1 MSSVFSGGSGRS
13 GGTTTSTSTPDPTQQ
28 ELNRLYADV
37 VRGVQGQT
45 GGLQSF
51 LSPGPYS
58 PNFSLS
64 PEELSYSN
72 LIQRSAEGAPGLNAS
87 YASIPTLTGTMQ
99 AGLEP
104 IGSDFGGE
112 GLTTLKGRTDPAAL
126 LAAAERY
133 MREIG
138 GPTAQAASVAGGMG
152 GAKGGA
158 FQEGLARQSAGM
170 ALPIAQMI
178 QGAQGDYG
186 QALMDRDFAREQF
199 GQGRLGMAQRGATAL
214 PGIGTGLDSAR
225 IQNLMLAQEQA
236 GLPRLAGLQDY
247 LRQQNLTA
255 SALLGIPV
263 MGGQTTTTTSRGA
276 QQNDLTLMS
285 LLSILGPAA
294 GAGIGGYYGAKR

>member
-1 MSSVFSGGSGRS
+1 MASFFSGGSGRS
-13 GGTTTSTSTPDPTQQ
+13 SGTTTSTNAPDPSQQ

-37 VRGVQGQT
+37 IRGVQGRT

-58 PNFSLS
+58 PDFALS
-64 PEELSYSN
+64 PEEERYRN
-72 LIQRSAEGAPGLNAS
+72 LLMQSAEGAPGLNAS
-87 YASIPTLTGTMQ
+87 YASLPTLTRTMQ

-104 IGSDFGGE
+104 IGTSFGQE
-112 GLTTLKGRTDPAAL
+112 GLETLRGRTDPTAL

-158 FQEGLARQSAGM
+158 FQESLGRMSAGM
-170 ALPIAQMI
+170 SLPIAQMV

-186 QALMDRDFAREQF
+186 QALMGRDYAREQF
-199 GQGRLGMAQRGATAL
+199 GQGRLGMAQRGATIL

-225 IQNLMLAQEQA
+225 LASLAAAQEQA
-236 GLPRLAGLQDY
+236 ALPRLAGLQDY

-263 MGGQTTTTTSRGA
+263 MGGFTTTTAQRGR
-276 QQNDLTLMS
+276 QENDLTLMS
-285 LLSILGPAA
+285 LLSVLGPAA
-294 GAGIGGYYGAKR
+294 GAAIGAGA